1 MENSNKPINQ
11 DTFRKLGFFNNND
24 GRKNS
29 YAKNIGNNN
38 TLVVIFTMNMVV
50 SVFIAFKYNVN
61 KPTFSKKIYLTTIHR
76 ENQLHNLVK
85 GLIN

>member
-1 MENSNKPINQ
+1 MKKSNNPIKHE
-11 DTFRKLGFFNNND
+11 TFQKLGFYNNND

-76 ENQLHNLVK
+76 EYQLNNLVI
-85 GLIN
+85 GLIT